1 MFTREAAVA
10 PRRVSFF
17 AARTLFAGALFALT
31 LTAWQLLIGSQRIE
45 NVGDLAWFGAA
56 AFQILAP
63 LQLAVAMPF
72 SALLVAS
79 AVALEKDRKTFDLLL
94 LTNLSNPDLVLGKL
108 LAGLLSV
115 IVVVVATLPMLLI
128 IALLGGVSTSQILR
142 TEAVVL
148 ASALVAGSVGS
159 TIALWREKTFQ
170 ALAMTALVLV
180 LWLVA
185 WEMVAAGIPNA
196 IWLGIPAKSWAM
208 AMSAWQAVQ
217 EAARPVFPASNT
229 DRWFTDPVLLFL
241 ASSTA
246 IATLLNVLAIARV
259 RVWNP
264 RQELT
269 MRTEE
274 ESHDLVAG
282 ESASATR
289 SAVAIHG
296 AGGRTRQVWDNPILW
311 REVRTWAYG
320 KRILVIRLAYWA
332 IFLICAAALISQN
345 SSSADFERAIPAAV
359 KPLVT
364 LLVVGLILLNALA
377 VTSLTNERDAR
388 ALDLLLVT
396 DLSPKEIVFGKLG
409 GAFYNAKEMIL
420 LPAAL
425 CAYLWFADAISTE
438 NVVFLLCGIG
448 VMNAFAAMLGLHM
461 GMNYANSRTAIAT
474 SIGTILFLF
483 LGIATCMRIML
494 AFSNSFDYQ
503 FTTFLGFIAG
513 GSVGLYVALN
523 WRVRSPA
530 LTIVACVAPLATIT
544 AITSFLVGKFGAV
557 FLLTVVTYGFATWAM
572 LVPAIYVFDVATG
585 AALHEKSSEHAP
597 RTVTAASCRSRA
609 CKNAINRDVFCN
621 GTQSVPATL
630 L

>member
-1 MFTREAAVA
+1 MREAAVA
-10 PRRVSFF
+10 PRRASFF

-31 LTAWQLLIGSQRIE
+31 LTAWQLLVGSQRIE

-94 LTNLSNPDLVLGKL
+94 LTNLSNADLVLGKL
-108 LAGLLSV
+108 LAGMLSV

-128 IALLGGVSTSQILR
+128 IALLGGVSNGQIIR
-142 TEAVVL
+142 IEGVTL
-148 ASALVAGSVGS
+148 ASALVAGSLGS

-170 ALAMTALVLV
+170 ALAMTALLLV

-185 WEMVAAGIPNA
+185 WEVIAAGAPDA
-196 IWLGIPAKSWAM
+196 VWLGIRAKTWTV
-208 AMSAWQAVQ
+208 AMSPWQAVQ
-217 EAARPVFPASNT
+217 EAARPIFPAASAG
-229 DRWFTDPVLLFL
+229 REFADPVLLFL
-241 ASSTA
+241 VTSIVISIVLNAVA
-246 IATLLNVLAIARV
+246 IVRV
-259 RVWNP
+259 RAWNP
-264 RQELT
+264 RQEIAPRLD
-269 MRTEE
+269 EE
-274 ESHDLVAG
+274 QSFKLAADDL
-282 ESASATR
+282 SPNKR

-296 AGGRTRQVWDNPILW
+296 AGGKHRLVWDNPILW
-311 REVRTWAYG
+311 RETRTWAYG
-320 KRILVIRLAYWA
+320 KRILIIRLAYWA
-332 IFLICAAALISQN
+332 IFIICGAVLVTQIS
-345 SSSADFERAIPAAV
+345 SGDTAERTIPAAV

-377 VTSLTNERDAR
+377 VTSMTNERDSR

-420 LPAAL
+420 LPIAL
-425 CAYLWFADAISTE
+425 CAYLWYADAISTE
-438 NVVFLLCGIG
+438 NMVFFLCGIT
-448 VMNAFAAMLGLHM
+448 VMNAFAAMLGLHA

-474 SIGTILFLF
+474 SIGTLLFLF
-483 LGIATCMRIML
+483 LGVATCMRIML

-523 WRVRSPA
+523 WRLRSNA
-530 LTIVACVAPLATIT
+530 LTAVACTAPLATII
-544 AITSFLVGKFGAV
+544 AITSYLVGNYGAV
-557 FLLTVVTYGFATWAM
+557 FLLTVATYGFATWAM

-585 AALHEKSSEHAP
+585 
-597 RTVTAASCRSRA
+597 RTTAREE
-609 CKNAINRDVFCN
+609 
-621 GTQSVPATL
+621 
-630 L
+630 